1 MEMFIGKK
9 VNHKVFGEGVIVKMT
24 DKQSGTASHE
34 QYVDVEFDNP
44 VRRDSDSFVHPEV
57 EGSVATRTFSFTS
70 LEKFLVE
77 EEK

>member
-9 VNHKVFGEGVIVKMT
+9 VNHKVFGKGVIVNVT
-24 DKQSGTASHE
+24 DKISGTASHE

-44 VRRDSDSFVHPEV
+44 VRRDSDTFVHPET
-57 EGSVATRTFSFTS
+57 EGPVTTRTFSFMS

>member
-9 VNHKVFGEGVIVKMT
+9 VNHKVFGEGVIVNVI

-44 VRRDSDSFVHPEV
+44 VRRDSDTFVHPEV
-57 EGSVATRTFSFTS
+57 EGPVATRTFSFTS